1 MMDILKLLHKMP
13 LPVITRM
20 RIEKN
25 YIINAKKIKKLMIQK
40 SDNTSTYYP
49 LVRNNRL
56 YGNEELLRKYS
67 GINEELYAIIEHGL
81 YFGNN
86 IQRVG
91 NDFEWEL
98 GCILTNGKYR
108 KDLLNKYY
116 PDYYCET
123 IGPLIHYAKTDQD
136 FKKDLKSKIKEGE
149 RTLLFFPIHGN
160 EYFSPKYDTE
170 KTIQKILKIANK
182 HDCYN
187 IIICVYYGN
196 LDLFNEIVKKIG
208 NDRILVATCGNRYDS
223 NFLCKQRAMIELSDL
238 TISNNLGTHLGYCIY
253 FKKNHILL
261 PQDFSYEGDSKA
273 ISIDFGEANRSK
285 NWSKDYKEEIRKFQ
299 SIFNGN
305 QEEITD
311 EQMELCNYYW
321 GFSEIKSPEEIVNI
335 YHKCKR
341 YIRIFQKR
349 GS

>member
-1 MMDILKLLHKMP
+1 MDILKLLHKTP
-13 LPVITRM
+13 LPVIIRM
-20 RIEKN
+20 QIERN
-25 YIINAKKIKKLMIQK
+25 YIINTKNIKRLTAKKL
-40 SDNTSTYYP
+40 DNISTYYP
-49 LVRNNRL
+49 LVRNNRF

-67 GINEELYAIIEHGL
+67 NINEDLYAIIEHGL

-86 IQRVG
+86 TQRVG

-98 GCILTNGKYR
+98 GCVLTNGKYR
-108 KDLLNKYY
+108 KELLNKYY

-136 FKKDLKSKIKEGE
+136 FKENLRSKLKNNK
-149 RTLLFFPIHGN
+149 RTLLFFPVHGN

-170 KTIQKILKIANK
+170 STIRKIIKIADE

-196 LDLFNEIVKKIG
+196 FDLFNEIVKKIG
-208 NDRILVATCGNRYDS
+208 NNRILISTCGNRYDS

-253 FKKNHILL
+253 LKKNHILL

-273 ISIDFGEANRSK
+273 ISLDFGDANRSK
-285 NWSKDYKEEIRKFQ
+285 NWSKDYKDETRKFQ
-299 SIFNGN
+299 LIFNES
-305 QEEITD
+305 QEEITR
-311 EQMELCNYYW
+311 EQMELCDYYW
-321 GFSEIKSPEEIVNI
+321 GFSEVKSPEDIVNI

-341 YIRIFQKR
+341 YAKTFPKR